1 MNKLI
6 TVLARIDSV
15 HLSKLWIFYRDY
27 FKSDEACLDFIFDIV
42 HNEPLPTSLQQNA
55 DERLFIPRRMMNC
68 VERMVSTA
76 SDMELIRK
84 GKDIFKIVL
93 LVSCVETLQTLA
105 RIKSMS
111 KREMLFDFF
120 ENYTLKKH
128 QEYIR
133 RNFGRDIA
141 ADGDADKGIELSNDG
156 QEDSFWQFISVLN
169 EYRNGASHEGEYWDI
184 CFKNDN
190 RRTPISL
197 YATVW
202 LSNEEQQLAKK
213 QAKHKQEKNSEDH
226 EQKRLQKT
234 KHTFSSKIS
243 YRKFEKIFVYTCI
256 NFIKVYVRD
265 RGKKENADTHMD
277 WQGQSN
283 QPPSGSA
290 VSGTGTA
297 VQL

>member
-27 FKSDEACLDFIFDIV
+27 FKSDEACLDFIFDVV
-42 HNEPLPTSLQQNA
+42 HNEPLITTWQQDV
-55 DERLFIPRRMMNC
+55 DESLFIPRRMMNC

-93 LVSCVETLQTLA
+93 LVSCVETLQTL
-105 RIKSMS
+105 RGNTKINKWNMF
-111 KREMLFDFF
+111 FDFW
-120 ENYTLKKH
+120 ENYTSEENK
-128 QEYIR
+128 EYIR
-133 RNFGRDIA
+133 NNFSCEDFNNESDN
-141 ADGDADKGIELSNDG
+141 ADDEGTSDNLP
-156 QEDSFWQFISVLN
+156 EDTFKQFINVLN
-169 EYRNGASHEGEYWDI
+169 EYRNCASHEGEYWDL
-184 CFKNDN
+184 CFKQENIE
-190 RRTPISL
+190 TPIL
-197 YATVW
+197 LEATVW
-202 LSNEEQQLAKK
+202 VAKEK
-213 QAKHKQEKNSEDH
+213 QKCA
-226 EQKRLQKT
+226 
-234 KHTFSSKIS
+234 FSTNIT